1 MQNVSNNGDNLP
13 IIRDK
18 STVTENFCPTCGAPI
33 TYNRFSVTVNGPHA
47 TVPDE
52 IFEPY
57 KLSRVTIKKLHVK
70 VLDDDW

>member
-1 MQNVSNNGDNLP
+1 MQNVSNNGDKMP
-13 IIRDK
+13 IIQNE
-18 STVTENFCPTCGAPI
+18 STVAENFCPTCGAPI
-33 TYNRFSVTVNGPHA
+33 TYNRFFVTVGGPHA

-57 KLSRVTIKKLHVK
+57 KLSGVTIKKLHVR